1 MKENGPR
8 IRQLL
13 LYMLIL
19 LLGGTL
25 YAWSVFCEPLA
36 ANLSVLTGRP
46 VTSSSLSLAFSLSF
60 VGSPAG
66 MMLAGAVHRRAGLRA
81 GIAAGSVMFMIG
93 MAGTAFSPRPWLL
106 ILFYGIFFGIGSGM
120 IFCSALAGAVALFPG
135 HRGVAGGLASM
146 SWGLSSML
154 YAPLAS
160 ALVQAVGITKT
171 MAGIAVCSGGLILL
185 LTFLLRADLCGGPAA
200 ARTENSASGREVVWK
215 DMIRTPEFRLM
226 WIFMMLS
233 CTASLMLFS
242 SCVPIATR
250 QLGISAMQASFVVAL
265 LALASTCGR
274 FCGGLLSDFLGR
286 INTLLLAVVIL
297 VFGLTAMLFSS
308 QGQVAL
314 FALGCIGL
322 GGAYGAINAIYP
334 SFVADVFG
342 ARELSRNYGFMNLA
356 CCAASFAGPALL
368 VLTSRE
374 GGYALTY
381 ASAIAVSALGLC
393 TGWLLK
399 RQLRPQ
405 RTP

>member
-36 ANLSVLTGRP
+36 ANLSALTGRP

-66 MMLAGAVHRRAGLRA
+66 MMLAGALHRRAGLRA
-81 GIAAGSVMFMIG
+81 GIAAGSAMFIIG

-120 IFCSALAGAVALFPG
+120 IFCSALSGAVALFPG

-154 YAPLAS
+154 YAPLDS
-160 ALVQAVGITKT
+160 ALVQAVGITTT
-171 MAGIAVCSGGLILL
+171 MAGIAVCSGGLIWL

-200 ARTENSASGREVVWK
+200 RTESIASGREVVWK

-250 QLGISAMQASFVVAL
+250 QLGISEMQASFVVAL

-322 GGAYGAINAIYP
+322 GVTYGSVNAIYP

-368 VLTSRE
+368 YLTSRE

-405 RTP
+405 RNP